1 MSDEPIVLARAAA
14 GRQARSYPQSGAE
27 ILGGRAR
34 PRTCFER
41 VELNR
46 ILNIYGRMVVAGEW
60 RDYAIDML
68 RERDV
73 FSVFLH
79 TAEHPLYSI
88 EKYPARGNQAQKYVV
103 SRGPQQLKQGQDL
116 LDVLSAIKHRPK
128 LVALS

>member
-1 MSDEPIVLARAAA
+1 MSSAHSLNQQNRKA
-14 GRQARSYPQSGAE
+14 GQVNFDRN
-27 ILGGRAR
+27 
-34 PRTCFER
+34 
-41 VELNR
+41 ELR
-46 ILNIYGRMVVAGEW
+46 ILLHEYSRRVAAGEW

-68 RERDV
+68 RERAV
-73 FSVFLH
+73 FSVFRH